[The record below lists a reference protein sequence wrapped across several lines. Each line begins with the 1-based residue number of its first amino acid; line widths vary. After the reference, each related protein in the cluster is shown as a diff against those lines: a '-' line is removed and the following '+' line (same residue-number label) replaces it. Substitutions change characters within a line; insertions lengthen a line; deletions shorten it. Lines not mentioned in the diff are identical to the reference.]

1 MRNSLKALAGI
12 HWVEV
17 DYDREEAAV
26 SYSPD
31 LVKSDAMIEATAGI
45 GFPSSVKPSTEQAA
59 PLTTND

>member
-17 DYDREEAAV
+17 DYDRKEAAV

-31 LVKSDAMIEATAGI
+31 LVKTDAMIEATTDI
-45 GFPSSVKPSTEQAA
+45 GFPSTVRQSTGQTA
-59 PLTTND
+59 PLTNID